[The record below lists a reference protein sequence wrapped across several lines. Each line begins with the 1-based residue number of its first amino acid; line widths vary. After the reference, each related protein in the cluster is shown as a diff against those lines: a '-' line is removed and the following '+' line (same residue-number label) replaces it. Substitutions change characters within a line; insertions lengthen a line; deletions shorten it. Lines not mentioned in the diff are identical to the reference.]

1 MRIFMV
7 RHGETLLNKKG
18 CYYGLTDV
26 SLSDYGIRQAEELG
40 LLLADQTFDRVI
52 SSPLVRARQT
62 ARRIL
67 GDSSLPVETDM
78 RLSEQNFGIFE
89 GLTYHEIESAYP
101 GELAMWNES
110 FESYRIPDG
119 ESFADVRSRADSFA
133 DDLWKMTAS
142 TGTLLLAAHKGTLGH
157 LLASLLHLP
166 LKGYWNFAVE
176 QGCFS
181 CLDLEDG
188 YVILRCLNS
197 REI

>member
-1 MRIFMV
+1 MKTGYFM
-7 RHGETLLNKKG
+7 RHGETDLNRQG
-18 CYYGLTDV
+18 RMQGQ
-26 SLSDYGIRQAEELG
+26 SDYPLNDTGRAQARQAGARFAERG
-40 LLLADQTFDRVI
+40 LRFDRVI

-101 GELAMWNES
+101 GELGMWNES

-133 DDLWKMTAS
+133 DDLWKMTA
-142 TGTLLLAAHKGTLGH
+142 
-157 LLASLLHLP
+157 
-166 LKGYWNFAVE
+166 
-176 QGCFS
+176 
-181 CLDLEDG
+181 
-188 YVILRCLNS
+188 
-197 REI
+197 

>member
-26 SLSDYGIRQAEELG
+26 SLSDYGIRQAEQLG
-40 LLLADQTFDRVI
+40 VLLADQTFDRVI
-52 SSPLVRARQT
+52 SSPLARAGQT

-67 GDSSLPVETDM
+67 GDSPVPIETDE
-78 RLSEQNFGIFE
+78 RLFEQNFGIFE
-89 GLTYHEIESAYP
+89 GLTYSEIKAAYP
-101 GELAMWNES
+101 GELAMWNNN
-110 FESYRIPDG
+110 FETYPIPGG

-133 DDLWKMTAS
+133 DDLWKMTPS

-188 YVILRCLNS
+188 YAILRCLNS